1 MAKEIVEIPTERLL
15 PNPYQPRKQFS
26 SEEMLGLA
34 DSIQQNGVLQPLLAR
49 RINNS
54 DYYELIAGERRLRAS
69 ILANLQTV
77 PCIVLDCDYQD
88 SAVISILENIQRAN
102 LNFFEE
108 ALAIAHLHEH
118 FGLTQQEIGKKL
130 GKSQSAL
137 SNKLRL
143 LRLPADV
150 RYYIEKEGL
159 TERHA
164 RALLKV
170 DDPEVMWTV
179 LRAVTDRHLNVEQ
192 TESMIAHLLGEDA
205 PADKHRRK
213 VVPLFRDVRIF
224 VNTVN
229 KAIATMQ
236 ASGIDAV
243 SNKTET
249 DDYIEFH
256 VRIPKH
262 TDVVRFERC
271 KGCGLCVTVC
281 PKKIV
286 ALQKEHRN
294 EKGYFTAVCTDQDAC
309 ISCAMCASI
318 CPDCA
323 ITIQK

>member
-143 LRLPADV
+143 LRLPA
-150 RYYIEKEGL
+150 
-159 TERHA
+159 

-262 TDVVRFERC
+262 TDESTTQSSANAD
-271 KGCGLCVTVC
+271 K
-281 PKKIV
+281 P
-286 ALQKEHRN
+286 A
-294 EKGYFTAVCTDQDAC
+294 
-309 ISCAMCASI
+309 
-318 CPDCA
+318 
-323 ITIQK
+323 

>member
-118 FGLTQQEIGKKL
+118 F
-130 GKSQSAL
+130 
-137 SNKLRL
+137 
-143 LRLPADV
+143 
-150 RYYIEKEGL
+150 
-159 TERHA
+159 
-164 RALLKV
+164 ALLKV

-192 TESMIAHLLGEDA
+192 TETMIAHLLGEDA

-262 TDVVRFERC
+262 TDESTTQSSANAD
-271 KGCGLCVTVC
+271 K
-281 PKKIV
+281 P
-286 ALQKEHRN
+286 A
-294 EKGYFTAVCTDQDAC
+294 
-309 ISCAMCASI
+309 
-318 CPDCA
+318 
-323 ITIQK
+323 

>member
-1 MAKEIVEIPTERLL
+1 
-15 PNPYQPRKQFS
+15 
-26 SEEMLGLA
+26 MLGLA

-262 TDVVRFERC
+262 TDESTTQSSTNAD
-271 KGCGLCVTVC
+271 K
-281 PKKIV
+281 P
-286 ALQKEHRN
+286 A
-294 EKGYFTAVCTDQDAC
+294 
-309 ISCAMCASI
+309 
-318 CPDCA
+318 
-323 ITIQK
+323 

>member
-150 RYYIEKEGL
+150 LYR
-159 TERHA
+159 ER
-164 RALLKV
+164 RADGAPRPGTAESGRPGSHV
-170 DDPEVMWTV
+170 DGAKGSHRPPPEC
-179 LRAVTDRHLNVEQ
+179 RTDRKH
-192 TESMIAHLLGEDA
+192 DRA
-205 PADKHRRK
+205 PAGRRC
-213 VVPLFRDVRIF
+213 
-224 VNTVN
+224 
-229 KAIATMQ
+229 AGGQ
-236 ASGIDAV
+236 ASPQGGAPVSGCAYLCQYCEQGHCHDA
-243 SNKTET
+243 SQR
-249 DDYIEFH
+249 Y
-256 VRIPKH
+256 
-262 TDVVRFERC
+262 
-271 KGCGLCVTVC
+271 
-281 PKKIV
+281 
-286 ALQKEHRN
+286 
-294 EKGYFTAVCTDQDAC
+294 
-309 ISCAMCASI
+309 
-318 CPDCA
+318 
-323 ITIQK
+323 

>member
-143 LRLPADV
+143 LRRADGAP
-150 RYYIEKEGL
+150 RPGTAESG
-159 TERHA
+159 RPGSH
-164 RALLKV
+164 V
-170 DDPEVMWTV
+170 DGAKGSHRPPPEC
-179 LRAVTDRHLNVEQ
+179 RTDRKY
-192 TESMIAHLLGEDA
+192 DCA
-205 PADKHRRK
+205 PA
-213 VVPLFRDVRIF
+213 
-224 VNTVN
+224 
-229 KAIATMQ
+229 
-236 ASGIDAV
+236 G
-243 SNKTET
+243 
-249 DDYIEFH
+249 
-256 VRIPKH
+256 
-262 TDVVRFERC
+262 
-271 KGCGLCVTVC
+271 
-281 PKKIV
+281 
-286 ALQKEHRN
+286 
-294 EKGYFTAVCTDQDAC
+294 
-309 ISCAMCASI
+309 
-318 CPDCA
+318 
-323 ITIQK
+323 

>member
-192 TESMIAHLLGEDA
+192 TETMISHLLGEDA

-256 VRIPKH
+256 VRIPLQMQTNLLKTGNRFNIFSSFHH
-262 TDVVRFERC
+262 TGWLGGNAGPF
-271 KGCGLCVTVC
+271 CV
-281 PKKIV
+281 
-286 ALQKEHRN
+286 
-294 EKGYFTAVCTDQDAC
+294 
-309 ISCAMCASI
+309 SCE
-318 CPDCA
+318 
-323 ITIQK
+323 T

>member
-192 TESMIAHLLGEDA
+192 TETMIAHLLGEDA
-205 PADKHRRK
+205 PEDKRRRK

-236 ASGIDAV
+236 ASGIDAD

-262 TDVVRFERC
+262 TDESTTQSSANAD
-271 KGCGLCVTVC
+271 K
-281 PKKIV
+281 P
-286 ALQKEHRN
+286 A
-294 EKGYFTAVCTDQDAC
+294 
-309 ISCAMCASI
+309 
-318 CPDCA
+318 
-323 ITIQK
+323 

>member
-1 MAKEIVEIPTERLL
+1 MDRPERKVLWLPAAEIR
-15 PNPYQPRKQFS
+15 PNPMQPRRTF
-26 SEEMLGLA
+26 EETGLRELA
-34 DSIQQNGVLQPLLAR
+34 ESIRRHGILQPLTVR
-49 RINNS
+49 RTAAGW
-54 DYYELIAGERRLRAS
+54 ELVAGERRLRAS

-262 TDVVRFERC
+262 TDESTTQTSANAD
-271 KGCGLCVTVC
+271 K
-281 PKKIV
+281 P
-286 ALQKEHRN
+286 A
-294 EKGYFTAVCTDQDAC
+294 
-309 ISCAMCASI
+309 
-318 CPDCA
+318 
-323 ITIQK
+323 

>member
-26 SEEMLGLA
+26 SEELLGLA
-34 DSIQQNGVLQPLLAR
+34 DSIQQKGVLQPFLAR
-49 RINNS
+49 QVN
-54 DYYELIAGERRLRAS
+54 

-192 TESMIAHLLGEDA
+192 TESMIAHRLGEDA

-213 VVPLFRDVRIF
+213 VGPLFRDVRIF

-262 TDVVRFERC
+262 TDESTTQSSANAD
-271 KGCGLCVTVC
+271 K
-281 PKKIV
+281 P
-286 ALQKEHRN
+286 A
-294 EKGYFTAVCTDQDAC
+294 
-309 ISCAMCASI
+309 
-318 CPDCA
+318 
-323 ITIQK
+323 

>member
-1 MAKEIVEIPTERLL
+1 MDVKKAGAVLLIPVDRIRTN
-15 PNPYQPRKQFS
+15 PNQPRKHFDS
-26 SEEMLGLA
+26 AELASLGE
-34 DSIQQNGVLQPLLAR
+34 SIRRNGILQPLSVRAQDADG
-49 RINNS
+49 S
-54 DYYELIAGERRLRAS
+54 YELIAGERRLRAAAES
-69 ILANLQTV
+69 GFARV
-77 PCIVLDCDYQD
+77 PCIVINAD
-88 SAVISILENIQRAN
+88 SAQAAVYSVIENLQRRD

-108 ALAIAHLHEH
+108 ALAIESLGEK
-118 FGLTQQEIGKKL
+118 FGLDRAQISEKL
-130 GKSQSAL
+130 GKAPSTV

-143 LRLPADV
+143 LRLPEEV
-150 RYYIEKEGL
+150 REKIIAAEL

-192 TESMIAHLLGEDA
+192 TENMIEHLLGEDA

-262 TDVVRFERC
+262 TDESTTQSSANAD
-271 KGCGLCVTVC
+271 K
-281 PKKIV
+281 P
-286 ALQKEHRN
+286 A
-294 EKGYFTAVCTDQDAC
+294 
-309 ISCAMCASI
+309 
-318 CPDCA
+318 
-323 ITIQK
+323 

>member
-1 MAKEIVEIPTERLL
+1 MR
-15 PNPYQPRKQFS
+15 
-26 SEEMLGLA
+26 
-34 DSIQQNGVLQPLLAR
+34 
-49 RINNS
+49 
-54 DYYELIAGERRLRAS
+54 
-69 ILANLQTV
+69 
-77 PCIVLDCDYQD
+77 C
-88 SAVISILENIQRAN
+88 
-102 LNFFEE
+102 
-108 ALAIAHLHEH
+108 
-118 FGLTQQEIGKKL
+118 
-130 GKSQSAL
+130 
-137 SNKLRL
+137 
-143 LRLPADV
+143 
-150 RYYIEKEGL
+150 YIEKEGL

-262 TDVVRFERC
+262 TDESTTQSSANAD
-271 KGCGLCVTVC
+271 K
-281 PKKIV
+281 P
-286 ALQKEHRN
+286 A
-294 EKGYFTAVCTDQDAC
+294 
-309 ISCAMCASI
+309 
-318 CPDCA
+318 
-323 ITIQK
+323 

>member
-1 MAKEIVEIPTERLL
+1 MKLQRKGEFLSTRVQYIPLGRIR
-15 PNPYQPRKQFS
+15 PNPQQPRRSFD
-26 SEEMLGLA
+26 EEGLA
-34 DSIQQNGVLQPLLAR
+34 ELAASIRSCGILQPLTVR
-49 RINNS
+49 RAGEG
-54 DYYELIAGERRLRAS
+54 YELVAGERRLRAS

-262 TDVVRFERC
+262 TDES
-271 KGCGLCVTVC
+271 TT
-281 PKKIV
+281 
-286 ALQKEHRN
+286 QS
-294 EKGYFTAVCTDQDAC
+294 TANADKPA
-309 ISCAMCASI
+309 
-318 CPDCA
+318 
-323 ITIQK
+323 